1 MKTLKIGEN
10 DTIPALGL
18 GTWKSKEGELYKAI
32 VEAIEIGYR
41 HFDCAAIYGNEAEV
55 GRALRHVMDEG
66 RAKRDQLWIT
76 SKLWNTMHKPED
88 VRPALQKTLDDLQL
102 DYLDLYL
109 IHWPVAMKPSLGI
122 GFPSGSEDFLSLRE
136 VPLSTTWSAMEACA
150 DAGLTK
156 HIGVSNF
163 SIKKINDL
171 LLTARIKPA
180 MNQVE
185 MHPFLQQATLV
196 DHCHKH
202 GIQLTAYSPLGSS
215 DRPDRLKKDD
225 DPNLRENPTI
235 KILEKKH
242 ELTWAQLALAWAVQ
256 RDTVAIPK
264 SVHKERLQQNF
275 DAADIELDDDDMAKI
290 TMLDRHFRYIN
301 GDTWAQT
308 GTDYTLEN
316 LWDE

>member
-1 MKTLKIGEN
+1 MKTLIIGES
-10 DTIPALGL
+10 DKIPALGL

-32 VEAIEIGYR
+32 VEAIEMGYR

-55 GRALRHVMDEG
+55 GKALRHVINEG
-66 RAKRDQLWIT
+66 RVKRDHLWIT
-76 SKLWNTMHKPED
+76 SKLWNSMHKPED

-109 IHWPVAMKPSLGI
+109 IHWPVALNPGI
-122 GFPSGSEDFLSLRE
+122 GINFPSGAHDFLSLRD
-136 VPLSTTWSAMEACA
+136 VPLTATWTAMEACV

-163 SIKKINDL
+163 SIKKIQDI

-185 MHPFLQQATLV
+185 MHPFLQQGSLV
-196 DHCHKH
+196 DFCKKN
-202 GIQLTAYSPLGSS
+202 GIQLTAYSPLGSN

-225 DPNLRENPTI
+225 DPSLRDNPTI

-242 ELTWAQLALAWAVQ
+242 DCTWAQIALAWAIA
-256 RDTVAIPK
+256 RDTAVIPK
-264 SVHKERLQQNF
+264 SVNKKRLQENI
-275 DAADIELDDDDMAKI
+275 DAADIELDDEDMAKI
-290 TMLDRHFRYIN
+290 SMLDRHFRYIN
-301 GDTWAQT
+301 GETWAQRD
-308 GTDYTLEN
+308 TDYTLAN

>member
-10 DTIPALGL
+10 DRIPALGL

-32 VEAIEIGYR
+32 TEAIEIGYR

-55 GRALRHVMDEG
+55 GRALRHAINEG
-66 RAKRDQLWIT
+66 RVKRDQLWIT
-76 SKLWNTMHKPED
+76 SKLWNSMHKPED

-102 DYLDLYL
+102 ESLDLYL
-109 IHWPVAMKPSLGI
+109 IHWPVALKPSLGN
-122 GFPSGSEDFLSLRE
+122 GFPTGSDDFLSLRE
-136 VPLSTTWSAMEACA
+136 VPLSATWAAMETCV
-150 DAGLTK
+150 DAGLAK

-163 SIKKINDL
+163 SIKKIDDL
-171 LLTARIKPA
+171 LQTARVKPA

-185 MHPFLQQATLV
+185 MHPFLQQGTLV
-196 DHCHKH
+196 EHCHKH
-202 GIQLTAYSPLGSS
+202 GIQLTAYSPLGSN

-225 DPNLRENPTI
+225 DPNLRDNPKI

-242 ELTWAQLALAWAVQ
+242 DYTWAQIALAWAIQ
-256 RDTVAIPK
+256 RDTAVIPK
-264 SVHKERLQQNF
+264 SVNKDRLQQNY

-290 TMLDRHFRYIN
+290 SMLDRHFRYIN
-301 GDTWAQT
+301 GDTWAQQ